1 MKNDNELIQVAKI
14 GRLVGLRGELRL
26 NIHCDFP
33 EQFKPNTTFMTDKNF
48 NLQIESFNPK
58 KNTILFKGYSSR
70 DSAAKLVNLNLFT
83 TAEETSRECKL
94 EEGEFFWFDMIGSV
108 VQEKTIILGTVKDI
122 ERMGL
127 DDYLL
132 IDTND
137 ELLEQGLAKAF
148 YLPYIDRYIVSFDKD
163 KKIVHSKDALD
174 ILKNS

>member
-1 MKNDNELIQVAKI
+1 MNNNNELIQVAKI

-33 EQFKPNTTFMTDKNF
+33 EQFKPNATFTTDKNF
-48 NLQIESFNPK
+48 NLQIDSFNPK

-83 TAEETSRECKL
+83 TAEETSKECKL
-94 EEGEFFWFDMIGSV
+94 EDGEFFWFDMIGSV
-108 VQEKTIILGTVKDI
+108 VQEETVVLGIVKDI

-132 IDTND
+132 IDTAN
-137 ELLEQGLAKAF
+137 ELVEQGLAKLF
-148 YLPYIDRYIVSFDKD
+148 YLPYIDRYIVDFDKD